1 MNDRV
6 LVEALR
12 AGDPGAVAAL
22 YDTHAE
28 SIYRYCWFLLRNTDS
43 AQVALRDVL
52 IAAEAHAAAL
62 SDPGMLR
69 PWLYAL
75 ARGECTRRRI
85 AVRQDA
91 AEAPDGAPEQEDA
104 DLRLMAANAVR
115 SLSAADAEV
124 LDLTAR
130 HGLSTRELA
139 PVLGLAVHQ
148 VVEIYDGARERL
160 RDAITAEILARK
172 GPYDCP
178 PRARILTGF
187 AGELTPDMRR
197 RLVGHLPICETC
209 APHLSRQ
216 VSAAKVFELLPQVTL
231 PEATRV
237 RVLSCVVDPEL
248 FLYRRYVARRS
259 EALDA
264 AGFPVVGERRLRA
277 WPRALA
283 GVAAAVATVVA
294 IGVIFD
300 FFGKEVDGLP
310 GVATVAFPPAG
321 EPPGL
326 TLPWESRVR
335 SERDDVQPLL
345 DGTATHPLGTTPTA
359 TPVSIVTTSPRPS
372 LLDPVDDGRPSQA
385 PSLSLSPS
393 RSSQAADPTLRPTE
407 PMPKPTPCPT
417 PTLPPTPTVT
427 PAPPPTRPTTQ
438 PPTSPPPQTA
448 DPTVAPS
455 QTPPTVT
462 VTPDSVAK

>member
-12 AGDPGAVAAL
+12 AGDPGALAAL
-22 YDTHAE
+22 YDKHAE
-28 SIYRYCWFLLRNTDS
+28 SIYRYCWFLLHNTDS

-75 ARGECTRRRI
+75 ARGECVRRRI
-85 AVRQDA
+85 ALPQDA
-91 AEAPDGAPEQEDA
+91 EEPPDGAPGDA
-104 DLRLMAANAVR
+104 DLRLMAGNAVR
-115 SLSAADAEV
+115 SLAAADAEV
-124 LDLTAR
+124 LDLMAR

-139 PVLGLAVHQ
+139 PVLGLAPHE
-148 VVEIYDGARERL
+148 VEELYDEARDRL

-178 PRARILTGF
+178 QRARILTGF
-187 AGELTPDMRR
+187 AGELTHDLRR
-197 RLVGHLPICETC
+197 RLVAHLPICETC

-231 PEATRV
+231 PEAVRV

-264 AGFPVVGERRLRA
+264 AGFPLVGERQLRT
-277 WPRALA
+277 WPRALVGA
-283 GVAAAVATVVA
+283 VATVATVVA

-300 FFGKEVDGLP
+300 FFGKEVGGLP
-310 GVATVAFPPAG
+310 GVATIAFPPAG
-321 EPPGL
+321 SPPAIA
-326 TLPWESRVR
+326 LPWESRMR
-335 SERDDVQPLL
+335 PGRDDVQPLL
-345 DGTATHPLGTTPTA
+345 DSTATHPLRATPTL
-359 TPVSIVTTSPRPS
+359 TPVSVVTTSPLPS
-372 LLDPVDDGRPSQA
+372 LLVPVDEGRP
-385 PSLSLSPS
+385 SPS

-407 PMPKPTPCPT
+407 PTRKPTPTPCPT
-417 PTLPPTPTVT
+417 PTSPPVPTIT
-427 PAPPPTRPTTQ
+427 PAPPPTRPPTQPPAQ
-438 PPTSPPPQTA
+438 PPTSSPPETVV
-448 DPTVAPS
+448 PTVVPS
-455 QTPPTVT
+455 ETPPTET
-462 VTPDSVAK
+462 ATPDSTAK